1 MFNRKKNRSQELSE
15 VAEATQRRFTV
26 SILAL
31 PKPGRGPAAYGN
43 IGATGA
49 VHELVDDTEEFESYV
64 ERLSNL
70 PASFAGIPENRARNL
85 ARKLEVHGAKFELI
99 PEAAAPQDGEQTTH
113 GVSITALPR
122 PDRDPARPPNT
133 RLVVCY
139 SEYAKVD
146 GRVARLALL
155 ELPAS
160 VEGLERKDAEEM
172 IARIREV
179 GGSAELVEP

>member
-1 MFNRKKNRSQELSE
+1 MFKRRKNRAKETSE
-15 VAEATQRRFTV
+15 VAEAGQRRFTV
-26 SILAL
+26 SVLAL
-31 PKPGRGPAAYGN
+31 PKPDSRPAAYGN

-49 VHELVDDTEEFESYV
+49 VHELVDDSVEFEAYV

-70 PASFAGIPENRARNL
+70 PASFSGIPENRARNL
-85 ARKLEVHGAKFELI
+85 VRKLEQFGARVELV
-99 PEAAAPQDGEQTTH
+99 PEAGSSQDGAQPGH
-113 GVSITALPR
+113 GVTITALPR

-133 RLVVCY
+133 RVVVCY

-155 ELPAS
+155 DLPAS
-160 VEGLERKDAEEM
+160 VEGLEREDAETM

-179 GGSAELVEP
+179 GGAADLVEP